1 MLEKM
6 KMIWQDAKQ
15 LKDERGL
22 TLVELLVVVVILGII
37 AAIAVVAIGGII
49 ENSRKDAMVADAKQM
64 VSSSKIYAASNP
76 VAKGES
82 VKLMFTGTPSTA
94 ANTTP
99 KEVSGKEF
107 IDKLQDPFTNA
118 TYTNAF
124 VVVTNTAGKYSY
136 TVTLD
141 SGTKNS
147 YKYAATPE
155 GDLTRTELEKEES
168 ATN

>member
-64 VSSSKIYAASNP
+64 VSAAKLYTASNP
-76 VAKGES
+76 KAATLDFASGGN
-82 VKLMFTGTPSTA
+82 GTQYLSQL
-94 ANTTP
+94 
-99 KEVSGKEF
+99 K
-107 IDKLQDPFTNA
+107 DPFGGGSYTTSTVVITEDA
-118 TYTNAF
+118 TTKGKFSYAVNLEGSKYKYTNAAEGSLDKES
-124 VVVTNTAGKYSY
+124 TNLVAK
-136 TVTLD
+136 
-141 SGTKNS
+141 
-147 YKYAATPE
+147 
-155 GDLTRTELEKEES
+155 
-168 ATN
+168 

>member
-64 VSSSKIYAASNP
+64 VSAAKLHTASNP
-76 VAKGES
+76 LASGDTKVMEF
-82 VKLMFTGTPSTA
+82 VTPVTTG
-94 ANTTP
+94 N
-99 KEVSGKEF
+99 
-107 IDKLQDPFTNA
+107 IDGTQYVNKLQDPFGTNYSIA
-118 TYTNAF
+118 N
-124 VVVTNTAGKYSY
+124 VTIKESAGKYTY
-136 TVTLD
+136 TVALK
-141 SGTKNS
+141 GTKEL
-147 YKYAATPE
+147 KK
-155 GDLTRTELEKEES
+155 GTETVLAEEEVIKD
-168 ATN
+168 NIK

>member
-64 VSSSKIYAASNP
+64 VSSAKLYTASNP
-76 VAKGES
+76 VLEKTRLDFKATTNTAAAGTTPTIVGAKSYISDMKDPFGGGAYSVSTVDVTESNGTYTYTVNLTGSKFKFVDKGES
-82 VKLMFTGTPSTA
+82 ALNKETGNLATA
-94 ANTTP
+94 P
-99 KEVSGKEF
+99 
-107 IDKLQDPFTNA
+107 
-118 TYTNAF
+118 
-124 VVVTNTAGKYSY
+124 
-136 TVTLD
+136 
-141 SGTKNS
+141 
-147 YKYAATPE
+147 
-155 GDLTRTELEKEES
+155 
-168 ATN
+168 